1 MGRKAVICECSSNGT
16 FLIDDCRKMGLDP
29 VVVYPPIPDEET
41 SLIGEIRRS
50 SESKIGGSA
59 EIIRK
64 SGMDEVAD
72 MLSGCDV
79 ACVMAGSEYGVPFA
93 DMLSRRLG
101 LPGNDPSTTADRT
114 EKLQMHRALER
125 AGMRCIRTVPVSSE
139 DDIRGFWRGTPA
151 VVKPSR
157 SGGTVGFH
165 LCHTLDECIS
175 AYRSLTDTPDWTG
188 GDGNEPIIQD
198 YIGGTEYIVNTLSRD
213 GVHRIT
219 DMWAYRKQNVGD
231 GMAYDCAMSVTE
243 PDESEEAV
251 AEYALDV
258 LRATGMDNGPA
269 HIELKSDESGPVL
282 IEINARPMGGAFSK
296 DSLDRCLGH
305 HITDLALRSAIDPG
319 FIRTLP
325 EGIPIMRDF
334 ILKVMI
340 VHEDRWIDTEPL
352 SELVKGFGS
361 FNRISL
367 SVPPGE
373 RRWATRTEDLEMSP
387 GSVEFIQPDG
397 GSAMDDFALLSNIE
411 KRFPDLIYGREDG
424 VTAACG
430 SMDVPDGFAIV
441 DQDGLRLPEGAVEGL
456 AVLSAPEGL
465 PSFYRSLYDGIRAV
479 PSGGTVMVDPAVD
492 GMIPYGRKGVNI
504 LLMVAGLD
512 FDLAETEGPHIATKP

>member
-243 PDESEEAV
+243 PDESEQAV

-258 LRATGMDNGPA
+258 LSTLHCGTSNGQR
-269 HIELKSDESGPVL
+269 IGESG
-282 IEINARPMGGAFSK
+282 
-296 DSLDRCLGH
+296 
-305 HITDLALRSAIDPG
+305 T
-319 FIRTLP
+319 T
-325 EGIPIMRDF
+325 
-334 ILKVMI
+334 
-340 VHEDRWIDTEPL
+340 
-352 SELVKGFGS
+352 
-361 FNRISL
+361 
-367 SVPPGE
+367 
-373 RRWATRTEDLEMSP
+373 
-387 GSVEFIQPDG
+387 
-397 GSAMDDFALLSNIE
+397 
-411 KRFPDLIYGREDG
+411 
-424 VTAACG
+424 
-430 SMDVPDGFAIV
+430 
-441 DQDGLRLPEGAVEGL
+441 
-456 AVLSAPEGL
+456 
-465 PSFYRSLYDGIRAV
+465 
-479 PSGGTVMVDPAVD
+479 
-492 GMIPYGRKGVNI
+492 
-504 LLMVAGLD
+504 
-512 FDLAETEGPHIATKP
+512 